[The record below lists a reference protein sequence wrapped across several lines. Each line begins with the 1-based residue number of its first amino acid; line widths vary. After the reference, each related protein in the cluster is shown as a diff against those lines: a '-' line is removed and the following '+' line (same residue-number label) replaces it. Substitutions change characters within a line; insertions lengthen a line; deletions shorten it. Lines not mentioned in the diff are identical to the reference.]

1 MNMKVLFLVG
11 LAAVV
16 AAEKVPTS
24 YSAPQ
29 PIRYD
34 SSEELVP
41 SNYGYDWTVQDGES
55 GNAFD
60 HKEAREE
67 YNIQGSYTVQLP
79 DGRLQRVTYY
89 VDGDSGFVA
98 EVTYEGEARYPESR
112 EYQPPQTQYSSP

>member
-16 AAEKVPTS
+16 ATEKVPTS

-34 SSEELVP
+34 SSEEIVP
-41 SNYGYDWTVQDGES
+41 PSYGFDWAVQDGDS
-55 GNAFD
+55 GNSYGQQETRD
-60 HKEAREE
+60 HDHT
-67 YNIQGSYTVQLP
+67 QGSYTVQLP

-98 EVTYEGEARYPESR
+98 EVSYEGEARYPESR